1 MKTSYMIGLI
11 TLIILLITI
20 GPLAVIWALNTLFGL
35 TIPFTIWTWLAVI
48 ILNLTISSTNIK
60 KR

>member
-1 MKTSYMIGLI
+1 MKTSYIIGLI
-11 TLIILLITI
+11 ILIILLITI